1 MATSDLRSLNSRD
14 LVQINFGRMLGF
26 YTKDFRAADVVSAV
40 DYLTLVCL
48 NMDLPGEAGRRN
60 ANLCWEALRELV
72 LETREFSKLI
82 GDIRPDG
89 QRIRGIIE
97 ERGSLIGLTEEND
110 FINTVTIQAASFAE
124 ENGRT
129 TDAVLLYHLAGE
141 YDTVVAIVSRAL
153 S

>member
-82 GDIRPDG
+82 
-89 QRIRGIIE
+89 
-97 ERGSLIGLTEEND
+97 
-110 FINTVTIQAASFAE
+110 
-124 ENGRT
+124 
-129 TDAVLLYHLAGE
+129 
-141 YDTVVAIVSRAL
+141 
-153 S
+153 